1 MTAVPGF
8 MAGTRQIG
16 NRITEQQNNR
26 TTEQQNNRTTGNYT
40 VTDIKKA

>member
-26 TTEQQNNRTTGNYT
+26 TTEQQNNRTTEQQVIT
-40 VTDIKKA
+40 L